1 MSDKNTSWLDI
12 VKYGFFVIRLKIEV
26 YLLNKLMTSST
37 ELYKRCVNTSILHFL
52 EAYEDN
58 NEIRYKK
65 FLESIEVSKKKMSDE
80 DFDWYSKVYV
90 EGFTSHYDV
99 EKDMRRKA
107 YDLLKKQT
115 EELKC
120 NEYMV

>member
-1 MSDKNTSWLDI
+1 MVLDI
-12 VKYGFFVIRLKIEV
+12 VKYGFFVIRLKIEA

-52 EAYEDN
+52 EAYEDT
-58 NEIRYKK
+58 NESRYKK
-65 FLESIEVSKKKMSDE
+65 FLESIEDSKKKMSDE

-90 EGFTSHYDV
+90 EGFTSHYGV

-115 EELKC
+115 EGLKC
-120 NEYMV
+120 NEYIV

>member
-1 MSDKNTSWLDI
+1 MSDKKTSWLDI
-12 VKYGFFVIRLKIEV
+12 VKYGFFVIRLKIEA

-58 NEIRYKK
+58 NESRYKK
-65 FLESIEVSKKKMSDE
+65 FLESIEDSKKKMSDE

-115 EELKC
+115 EELRC
-120 NEYMV
+120 REYIV

>member
-1 MSDKNTSWLDI
+1 MSDNTSWLDI
-12 VKYGFFVIRLKIEV
+12 VKYGFFVIRLKIEA

-65 FLESIEVSKKKMSDE
+65 FLESIEDSKKTMDDE

-90 EGFTSHYDV
+90 GGFTSHYDV

-120 NEYMV
+120 NEYIV

>member
-1 MSDKNTSWLDI
+1 MSDKKTSWLDI
-12 VKYGFFVIRLKIEV
+12 LKYGFFVIRLKIEA
-26 YLLNKLMTSST
+26 YLLNRLMTSST

-52 EAYEDN
+52 EAYEDS
-58 NEIRYKK
+58 NESRYTK
-65 FLESIEVSKKKMSDE
+65 FLESIEDSKKKMDDE

-115 EELKC
+115 EELRC
-120 NEYMV
+120 SEYIV

>member
-1 MSDKNTSWLDI
+1 MSDKKTSWLDI
-12 VKYGFFVIRLKIEV
+12 VKYGFFVIRLKIEA

-52 EAYEDN
+52 EAYEDT
-58 NEIRYKK
+58 NESRYKK
-65 FLESIEVSKKKMSDE
+65 FLESIEDSKKKMSDE

-107 YDLLKKQT
+107 
-115 EELKC
+115 
-120 NEYMV
+120 

>member
-65 FLESIEVSKKKMSDE
+65 FLESIEDSKEKMDDE

-120 NEYMV
+120 NEYIV

>member
-58 NEIRYKK
+58 IEIRYKK
-65 FLESIEVSKKKMSDE
+65 FLESIEDSKKKMSDE

>member
-1 MSDKNTSWLDI
+1 MSDKKTSWLDI

-58 NEIRYKK
+58 NESRYKK
-65 FLESIEVSKKKMSDE
+65 FLESIEDSKKKMSDE

-120 NEYMV
+120 NEYIV

>member
-1 MSDKNTSWLDI
+1 MSNNTSWLDI
-12 VKYGFFVIRLKIEV
+12 VRYGLFVTRLKIEV

-52 EAYEDN
+52 EAYEDI
-58 NEIRYKK
+58 NESRYKK
-65 FLESIEVSKKKMSDE
+65 FLESIEDSKKKMSDE

-90 EGFTSHYDV
+90 EGFKSHYDV

-120 NEYMV
+120 SEYMV

>member
-1 MSDKNTSWLDI
+1 MSNNTSWLDI
-12 VKYGFFVIRLKIEV
+12 VKYGFFVIRLKIEA
-26 YLLNKLMTSST
+26 YILNKLMTSST
-37 ELYKRCVNTSILHFL
+37 DLYKRCVNTSILHFL

-58 NEIRYKK
+58 NESRYKK
-65 FLESIEVSKKKMSDE
+65 FLESIEDSKEKMDDE

-90 EGFTSHYDV
+90 EGFKSHYDV

-120 NEYMV
+120 NEYIV

>member
-1 MSDKNTSWLDI
+1 MSDKKTSWLDI
-12 VKYGFFVIRLKIEV
+12 VRYGLFVIRLKIEA

-58 NEIRYKK
+58 NESRYKK
-65 FLESIEVSKKKMSDE
+65 FLESIEDSKKKMSDE

-115 EELKC
+115 EELRC
-120 NEYMV
+120 SEYMV

>member
-1 MSDKNTSWLDI
+1 MSDNTSWLDI
-12 VKYGFFVIRLKIEV
+12 VKYGFFVIRLKIEA

-58 NEIRYKK
+58 NESRYKK
-65 FLESIEVSKKKMSDE
+65 FLESIEDSKKKMSDE

-120 NEYMV
+120 SEYMV

>member
-12 VKYGFFVIRLKIEV
+12 VKYGFFVIRLKIEA

-65 FLESIEVSKKKMSDE
+65 FLESIEDSKKTMDDE

-115 EELKC
+115 EELRC
-120 NEYMV
+120 SEYMV